1 MIKSKV
7 LLCLSIFTLF
17 LLSACSSTKSDFA
30 LTEDATETLNKST
43 NKKKKA
49 EKKQFVLFKY
59 GNIGDY
65 ISLDETSVFVP
76 NAFGVLKQK
85 RATVTI
91 DPKLQE
97 AGFGSPYLAAYYY
110 LFLDSDSRK
119 YLMNAIDN
127 YFSDFEN
134 KRLKRD
140 YGSSFKVYGK
150 TPVRLRWGTL
160 SNSTPNNGET
170 EMNLGYKFKEKSP
183 YFIITIY
190 PTFNEHSNV
199 TDAAEKESLMLTY
212 YFTKAQLL
220 DLKSMLAEE
229 TIANAL
235 IDFNN
240 EDELEIE
247 ATVDD
252 YDEYEEAMVED
263 SSDNQSEEVIEIA
276 E

>member
-110 LFLDSDSRK
+110 LFWDAAARESLIK
-119 YLMNAIDN
+119 AIDD
-127 YFSDFEN
+127 YYSDFEN

-140 YGSSFKVYGK
+140 NGNSYKIYGK
-150 TPVRLRWGTL
+150 IPVRLRWGTL

-170 EMNLGYKFKEKSP
+170 EMYVGYKFKEKSP
-183 YFIITIY
+183 YFVITIY
-190 PTFNEHSNV
+190 PAFNEYSNV
-199 TDAAEKESLMLTY
+199 TDAVDRESMMLTY

-220 DLKSMLAEE
+220 DLKSMLDNEVISK
-229 TIANAL
+229 TL
-235 IDFNN
+235 IDFNS
-240 EDELEIE
+240 DDVVIE
-247 ATVDD
+247 TESDD
-252 YDEYEEAMVED
+252 YDEYEEAVVED
-263 SSDNQSEEVIEIA
+263 SADNQSEEVIEID

>member
-65 ISLDETSVFVP
+65 ISVDETSVFVP

-97 AGFGSPYLAAYYY
+97 AGFGSSYLAAYYY
-110 LFLDSDSRK
+110 LFWDAAARESLIK
-119 YLMNAIDN
+119 AIDN
-127 YFSDFEN
+127 YYSDFEN

-140 YGSSFKVYGK
+140 NGNSYKLYGK
-150 TPVRLRWGTL
+150 IPVRLRWGTL

-170 EMNLGYKFKEKSP
+170 EMYVGYKFKEKSP
-183 YFIITIY
+183 YFVITIY
-190 PTFNEHSNV
+190 PAFNEYSNV
-199 TDAAEKESLMLTY
+199 TDAVDRESMMLTY

-220 DLKSMLAEE
+220 DLKSMLDNEVISK
-229 TIANAL
+229 TL
-235 IDFNN
+235 IDFNS
-240 EDELEIE
+240 DDVVIE
-247 ATVDD
+247 TESDD
-252 YDEYEEAMVED
+252 YDEYEEAVVED
-263 SSDNQSEEVIEIA
+263 SADNQSEEVIEID

>member
-17 LLSACSSTKSDFA
+17 LLSACSSTKSNFA

-110 LFLDSDSRK
+110 LFWDAAARESLIK
-119 YLMNAIDN
+119 AIDD
-127 YFSDFEN
+127 YYSDFEN

-140 YGSSFKVYGK
+140 NGNSYKIYGK
-150 TPVRLRWGTL
+150 IPVRLRWGTL

-170 EMNLGYKFKEKSP
+170 EMYVGYKFKEKSP
-183 YFIITIY
+183 YFVITIY
-190 PTFNEHSNV
+190 PAFNEYSNV
-199 TDAAEKESLMLTY
+199 TDAVDRESMMLTY

-220 DLKSMLAEE
+220 DLKSMLDNEVISK
-229 TIANAL
+229 TL
-235 IDFNN
+235 IDFNS
-240 EDELEIE
+240 DDVVIE
-247 ATVDD
+247 TESDD
-252 YDEYEEAMVED
+252 YDEYEEAVVED
-263 SSDNQSEEVIEIA
+263 SADNQSEEVIEID

>member
-65 ISLDETSVFVP
+65 ISVDETSVFVP

-190 PTFNEHSNV
+190 PAFNEYSNV
-199 TDAAEKESLMLTY
+199 TDAVDRESMMLTY

-220 DLKSMLAEE
+220 DLKSMLDNEVISK
-229 TIANAL
+229 TL
-235 IDFNN
+235 IDFNS
-240 EDELEIE
+240 DDVVIE
-247 ATVDD
+247 TESDD
-252 YDEYEEAMVED
+252 YDEYEETVVED
-263 SSDNQSEEVIEIA
+263 SADNQSEEVIEID

>member
-110 LFLDSDSRK
+110 LFWDAAARESLIK
-119 YLMNAIDN
+119 AIDD
-127 YFSDFEN
+127 YYSDFEN

-140 YGSSFKVYGK
+140 NGNSYKIYGK
-150 TPVRLRWGTL
+150 IPVRLRWGTL

-170 EMNLGYKFKEKSP
+170 EMYVGYKFKEKSP
-183 YFIITIY
+183 YFVITIY
-190 PTFNEHSNV
+190 PAFNEYSNV
-199 TDAAEKESLMLTY
+199 TDAVDRESMMLTY

-220 DLKSMLAEE
+220 DLKSMLDNEGISK
-229 TIANAL
+229 TL
-235 IDFNN
+235 IDFNS
-240 EDELEIE
+240 DDVVIE
-247 ATVDD
+247 TESDD
-252 YDEYEEAMVED
+252 YDEYEEAVVED
-263 SSDNQSEEVIEIA
+263 SADNQSEEVIEID

>member
-30 LTEDATETLNKST
+30 LTEDATETVVNSS
-43 NKKKKA
+43 KKTKKP

-97 AGFGSPYLAAYYY
+97 AGFGSSYLAAYYY
-110 LFLDSDSRK
+110 LFWDAAARESLLK
-119 YLMNAIDN
+119 AIDD
-127 YFSDFEN
+127 YYSDFEN

-140 YGSSFKVYGK
+140 NGNSYKIYGK
-150 TPVRLRWGTL
+150 IPVRLRWGTL

-170 EMNLGYKFKEKSP
+170 EMYVGYKFKEKSP
-183 YFIITIY
+183 YFVITIY
-190 PTFNEHSNV
+190 PAFNEYSNV
-199 TDAAEKESLMLTY
+199 TDAVDRESMMLTY

-220 DLKSMLAEE
+220 DLKSMLDNEVISK
-229 TIANAL
+229 TL
-235 IDFNN
+235 IDFNS
-240 EDELEIE
+240 DDVVIE
-247 ATVDD
+247 TESDD
-252 YDEYEEAMVED
+252 YDEYEEAVVED
-263 SSDNQSEEVIEIA
+263 SADNQSEEVIEID

>member
-17 LLSACSSTKSDFA
+17 LLSACSSTNSDFA

-49 EKKQFVLFKY
+49 GKKQFVLFKY

-85 RATVTI
+85 KATVTI

-97 AGFGSPYLAAYYY
+97 AGFGSSYLAAYYY
-110 LFLDSDSRK
+110 LFWDAAARESLIK
-119 YLMNAIDN
+119 AIDN
-127 YFSDFEN
+127 YYSDFEN

-140 YGSSFKVYGK
+140 NGNSYKIYGK
-150 TPVRLRWGTL
+150 IPVRLRWGTL

-170 EMNLGYKFKEKSP
+170 EMYVGYKFKEKSP
-183 YFIITIY
+183 YFVITIY
-190 PTFNEHSNV
+190 PAFNEYSNV
-199 TDAAEKESLMLTY
+199 TDAVDRESMMLTY

-247 ATVDD
+247 ATVDV
-252 YDEYEEAMVED
+252 YDEYEEAVVED
-263 SSDNQSEEVIEIA
+263 STDNQAEEVIEIA

>member
-17 LLSACSSTKSDFA
+17 LLAACSSTKSDFA

-43 NKKKKA
+43 NKKKTA

-65 ISLDETSVFVP
+65 ISVDETSVFAP
-76 NAFGVLKQK
+76 NAFGVIKQK

-91 DPKLQE
+91 DPKLKE

-140 YGSSFKVYGK
+140 LGSSFKIYGK

-183 YFIITIY
+183 YFTITIY
-190 PTFNEHSNV
+190 PTFNEHSKV
-199 TDAAEKESLMLTY
+199 TDAADRESLMLTY
-212 YFTKAQLL
+212 YFTKSQLL
-220 DLKSMLAEE
+220 NLKSMLSEE

-235 IDFNN
+235 FDVDSEDSFIN
-240 EDELEIE
+240 ESLS
-247 ATVDD
+247 
-252 YDEYEEAMVED
+252 DEY
-263 SSDNQSEEVIEIA
+263 EEVIEID

>member
-97 AGFGSPYLAAYYY
+97 AGFGSSYLAAYYY
-110 LFLDSDSRK
+110 LFWDAAARESLIK
-119 YLMNAIDN
+119 AIDD
-127 YFSDFEN
+127 YYSDFEN

-140 YGSSFKVYGK
+140 NGNSYKIYGK
-150 TPVRLRWGTL
+150 IPVRLRWGTL
-160 SNSTPNNGET
+160 SNSTPNNSET
-170 EMNLGYKFKEKSP
+170 EMYVGYKFKEKSP
-183 YFIITIY
+183 YFVITIY
-190 PTFNEHSNV
+190 PAFNEYSNV
-199 TDAAEKESLMLTY
+199 TDAVDRESMMLTY

-220 DLKSMLAEE
+220 DLKSMLDNEVISK
-229 TIANAL
+229 TL
-235 IDFNN
+235 IDFNS
-240 EDELEIE
+240 DDVVIE
-247 ATVDD
+247 TESDD
-252 YDEYEEAMVED
+252 YDEYEEAVVED
-263 SSDNQSEEVIEIA
+263 SADNQSEEVIEID

>member
-7 LLCLSIFTLF
+7 LLCLSIFILF

-30 LTEDATETLNKST
+30 LTEDATETVANSS
-43 NKKKKA
+43 KKTKKP

-85 RATVTI
+85 KATVTI

-97 AGFGSPYLAAYYY
+97 AGFGSSYLAAYYY
-110 LFLDSDSRK
+110 LFWNAAARESLIK
-119 YLMNAIDN
+119 AIDN
-127 YFSDFEN
+127 YYSDFEN

-140 YGSSFKVYGK
+140 NGNSYKIYGK
-150 TPVRLRWGTL
+150 IPVRLRWGTL

-170 EMNLGYKFKEKSP
+170 EMYVGYKFKEKSP
-183 YFIITIY
+183 YFVITIY
-190 PTFNEHSNV
+190 PAFNEYSNV
-199 TDAAEKESLMLTY
+199 TDAVDRESMMLTY

-220 DLKSMLAEE
+220 DLKSMLDNEVISK
-229 TIANAL
+229 TL
-235 IDFNN
+235 IDFNS
-240 EDELEIE
+240 DDVVIE
-247 ATVDD
+247 TESDD
-252 YDEYEEAMVED
+252 YDEYEEAVVED
-263 SSDNQSEEVIEIA
+263 SADNQSEEVIEID

>member
-30 LTEDATETLNKST
+30 LTEDATETVVNSS
-43 NKKKKA
+43 KKTKKP

-97 AGFGSPYLAAYYY
+97 AGFGSSYLAAYYY
-110 LFLDSDSRK
+110 LFWDAAARESLIK
-119 YLMNAIDN
+119 AIDD
-127 YFSDFEN
+127 YYSDFEN

-140 YGSSFKVYGK
+140 NGNSYKIYGK
-150 TPVRLRWGTL
+150 IPVRLRWGTL

-170 EMNLGYKFKEKSP
+170 EMYVGYKFKEKSP
-183 YFIITIY
+183 YFVITIY
-190 PTFNEHSNV
+190 PAFNEYSNV
-199 TDAAEKESLMLTY
+199 TDAVDRESMMLTY

-220 DLKSMLAEE
+220 DLKSMLDNEVISK
-229 TIANAL
+229 TL
-235 IDFNN
+235 IDFNS
-240 EDELEIE
+240 DDVVIE
-247 ATVDD
+247 TESDD
-252 YDEYEEAMVED
+252 YDEYEEAVVED
-263 SSDNQSEEVIEIA
+263 SADNQSEEVIEID

>member
-97 AGFGSPYLAAYYY
+97 AGFGSSYLAAYYY
-110 LFLDSDSRK
+110 LFWDAAARESLIK
-119 YLMNAIDN
+119 AIDD
-127 YFSDFEN
+127 YYSDFEN

-140 YGSSFKVYGK
+140 NGNSYKIYGK
-150 TPVRLRWGTL
+150 IPVRLRWGTL

-170 EMNLGYKFKEKSP
+170 EMYVGYKFKEKSP
-183 YFIITIY
+183 YFVITIY
-190 PTFNEHSNV
+190 PAFNEYSNV
-199 TDAAEKESLMLTY
+199 TDAVDRESMMLTY

-220 DLKSMLAEE
+220 DLKSMLDNEVISK
-229 TIANAL
+229 TL
-235 IDFNN
+235 IDFNS
-240 EDELEIE
+240 DDVVIE
-247 ATVDD
+247 TESDD
-252 YDEYEEAMVED
+252 YDEYEEAVVED
-263 SSDNQSEEVIEIA
+263 SADNQSEEVIEID